1 MAETASSLERSQK
14 PINLLVVPHKIH
26 LLDPKRRAF
35 GEMAG
40 DLHDR
45 KVLVVDPDLSFEEI
59 DLLAL
64 RNSVDY

>member
-1 MAETASSLERSQK
+1 
-14 PINLLVVPHKIH
+14 
-26 LLDPKRRAF
+26 
-35 GEMAG
+35 MAG